1 MTVGE
6 AKAIFRQIAVEY
18 FAGGEVVWGSLQAA
32 VKPGLPFLI
41 LQTGN
46 VIRTR
51 DTIRPADELGRYIPE
66 KLLVDINLY
75 TPGKQVTTAYGSYR
89 ENTAVADLDDFVN
102 YLISPYA
109 QQKMRENNIA
119 ITLEGGISDLSTVVD
134 DEYEYRARQEI
145 YLHFTGESAGYAGI
159 SREDWEQTPS
169 GGGTAALAAD
179 TDDEI
184 EEVVLDVEGEG

>member
-18 FAGGEVVWGSLQAA
+18 FGGATVVWGSLQSA
-32 VKPGLPFLI
+32 VKPGLPFLV

-51 DTIRPADELGRYIPE
+51 DTIRPASELGRYVPE

-109 QQKMRENNIA
+109 QQKLRENNIA
-119 ITLEGGISDLSTVVD
+119 ITLEGGIMDLSTVID

-145 YLHFTGESAGYAGI
+145 YLHFTGETAGYAGI
-159 SREDWEQTPS
+159 SRTNWAQTPS
-169 GGGTAALAAD
+169 GGGTAILAAD
-179 TDDEI
+179 ADEEI
-184 EEVVLDVEGEG
+184 EQVVFDEGEG